1 MQGKECVKLVAQ
13 NYTTEIDTTE
23 ERRSLPK
30 KTLTATWNYLTAIF
44 FLQT

>member
-1 MQGKECVKLVAQ
+1 MQGKEGVKLVAQ
-13 NYTTEIDTTE
+13 NYTTVIDTTE

-44 FLQT
+44 FLQA